1 MSCGVVRGPM
11 RTALM
16 CLLASSLFAAHSI
29 NAQATSPRATPPA
42 PSQKPPLTDTVSVC
56 GSCDAWNAPQQPF
69 QLYGNSYYVGTRGL
83 SAILLTSANGHVLLD
98 AGLPQSAAPI
108 MANIRALGFR
118 VEDVRLIVNSHAHY
132 DHAGGIAA
140 LQRASGADVVASA
153 WSASVMRAGESQ
165 PGDPQLFISLRFPR
179 VDSVRVIGN
188 GDTLRVGSTAIVAN
202 FTGGHTPGGTSWS
215 WQSCEEDTCLSM
227 VYADSQTAISDS
239 TFLYTSNRT
248 YPGVLDE
255 FARGIATLEQLSC
268 DVLITPHPA
277 AVDLFGRVTAR
288 DAGER
293 RALVDTLACKRYA
306 ENARAKLAE
315 RVARERAGRP

>member
-1 MSCGVVRGPM
+1 V
-11 RTALM
+11 
-16 CLLASSLFAAHSI
+16 
-29 NAQATSPRATPPA
+29 
-42 PSQKPPLTDTVSVC
+42 
-56 GSCDAWNAPQQPF
+56 
-69 QLYGNSYYVGTRGL
+69 
-83 SAILLTSANGHVLLD
+83 LLTSPSGHVLLD
-98 AGLPQSAAPI
+98 AGLPQSAVPI

-140 LQRASGADVVASA
+140 LQRASGAEVVASP

-165 PGDPQLFISLRFPR
+165 LGDPQLFVSLRFPR
-179 VDSVRVIGN
+179 VDSVRVLGD
-188 GDTLRVGSTAIVAN
+188 GDTLRVGTTTVVAH

-215 WQSCEEDTCLSM
+215 WQSCESGTCLSM

-239 TFLYTSNRT
+239 TFFYTNSRA

-255 FARGIATLEQLSC
+255 FARGIATLERLSC

-277 AVDLFGRVTAR
+277 AADLFGRVAAR

-306 ENARAKLAE
+306 ENARTKLTE
-315 RVARERAGRP
+315 RLARERTGRP